1 MQRLN
6 NMSTSELVTTARN
19 YSASITEIG
28 IYSELVKE
36 ITDRLA
42 ANTAAVKQALKERDA
57 LAADN
62 SKMLQLLTDISD
74 NHGEFVNDADDYL
87 YASVQMDYVSEINMY
102 VSRDVNA
109 ENPFAATDTALA
121 DIEARGVEKLIECRV
136 FAAISARE
144 RGDFRTAHALDDEI
158 ARAKTFAA
166 ELRKGAAV

>member
-6 NMSTSELVTTARN
+6 DMSTSELVTTARN

-121 DIEARGVEKLIECRV
+121 DIEARGVEKGI
-136 FAAISARE
+136 
-144 RGDFRTAHALDDEI
+144 AHLLKKFEGTGQIGVPIMALEW
-158 ARAKTFAA
+158 FAA
-166 ELRKGAAV
+166 ELRKGAELNHG